1 MANRTSPDR
10 HPQRDFFVADLSD
23 LAAKD
28 DLGSMEHPLFALKA
42 GDKRVR
48 EYLRPGVSVKVMPGA
63 MGMATIHD
71 KDLWIFAISQLVA
84 AQDAGLE
91 ISRIVRFTAYNFLTT
106 TNRRTDGDS
115 YKRMADALNRLRG
128 TSIET
133 NIETDGQRERSG
145 FGLIDS
151 WRVIERDDSERMVAV
166 EIELPRWLFRAI
178 QGREV
183 LTISREYFQLR
194 RALDRRIYE
203 LARKHCGHQ
212 PKWRVTLKTL
222 HEKTGYTAALKAFR
236 QDFKELVASKALPD
250 YRVEFDEKEDAATF
264 YPRGP
269 KAEQARARDF
279 VKRLKRDSGG

>member
-1 MANRTSPDR
+1 MANRTTPDR

-71 KDLWIFAISQLVA
+71 KDLWIYAISQLVA

-91 ISRIVRFTAYNFLTT
+91 ISRVVRFTAYNFLTT

-115 YKRMADALNRLRG
+115 YKRMADALNRLAG
-128 TSIET
+128 TRIET
-133 NIETDGQRERSG
+133 NIETQGQRERAG

-151 WRVIERDDSERMVAV
+151 WTVIERDDSERMVAV

-222 HEKTGYTAALKAFR
+222 HEKSGSTASLKDFR
-236 QDFKELVASKALPD
+236 RDFRDLVASKALPD
-250 YRVEFDEKEDAATF
+250 YRVDFDEKEDAATF

-279 VKRLKRDSGG
+279 VKRLKRDAGN